1 MENMEGLANKNILV
15 TGGLGFIGGHLS
27 DQLSKKT
34 HKVVIP
40 YFYKSEQE
48 KYNFSKLK
56 KGAKIIRSNILN
68 LNQILQ
74 ILFEN
79 KINYIVHLAA
89 ESQVTSAHQKPLK
102 ALKTNVIGTAIVLE
116 AARIYGNID
125 GIIVASSDKAYGKS
139 NKPYREHDNLAGN
152 HPYDASKSSAD
163 LIAQTYSKTYNLPV
177 VITRFGN
184 VYGEADLHFDR
195 LIPGICK
202 AIVRKNIFEIRSNG
216 KYIRDYIYISDVIN
230 GYIFLIKNLKRL
242 QGEAFNFSS
251 SDNLSVIEVIKKIEK
266 DLNIN
271 IPFKILN
278 SATNEIPNQHLIDTK
293 IRRLGWK
300 PKKNLETTISL
311 ILSWYKSY
319 LAK

>member
-1 MENMEGLANKNILV
+1 MEGLTNKNILV
-15 TGGLGFIGGHLS
+15 TGGLGFIGGHLT
-27 DQLSKKT
+27 DFLGNKA

-40 YFYKSEQE
+40 YFYISEQE
-48 KYNFSKLK
+48 KYNLVKLK
-56 KGAKIIRSNILN
+56 KKAEIIKSNILN

-89 ESQVTSAHQKPLK
+89 ESQVTNAHQKPLK
-102 ALKTNVIGTAIVLE
+102 TLKTNVIGTAIILE
-116 AARIYGNID
+116 AARIYGGIE

-139 NKPYREHDNLAGN
+139 GKPYRERDSLAGD
-152 HPYDASKSSAD
+152 HPYDVSKSSAD
-163 LIAQTYSKTYNLPV
+163 LIAQTYSKTYKLPV

-251 SDNLSVIEVIKKIEK
+251 SDNLSVIEVIKKIEQ

>member
-1 MENMEGLANKNILV
+1 MEGLANKNILV
-15 TGGLGFIGGHLS
+15 TGGLGFIGGHLT
-27 DQLSKKT
+27 DFLGNKA

-40 YFYKSEQE
+40 YFYISEQE
-48 KYNFSKLK
+48 KYNLVKLK
-56 KGAKIIRSNILN
+56 KKAEIIKSNILN

-89 ESQVTSAHQKPLK
+89 ESQVTNAHQKPLK
-102 ALKTNVIGTAIVLE
+102 TLKTNVIGTAIILE
-116 AARIYGNID
+116 AARIYGGIE

-139 NKPYREHDNLAGN
+139 GKPYRERDSLAGD
-152 HPYDASKSSAD
+152 HPYDVSKSSAD
-163 LIAQTYSKTYNLPV
+163 LIAQTYSKTYKLPV

-311 ILSWYKSY
+311 ILSWYRSY